1 MAMLKGALSDLKS
14 FLATES
20 PLKTMKNAFYFFLK
34 AHFVLIF
41 KFLSSFFGYE
51 EKQLHYKYIVNF
63 KICGVATW
71 ETHNCNACIDQ
82 YLKK

>member
-51 EKQLHYKYIVNF
+51 EYIVNF